1 MMNQGV
7 AIAQIAPLKDI
18 VKEIM
23 AKGEKLLSL
32 VPLEPS
38 ILPDLPLAKLALPSG
53 AAKVTSLITSP
64 INVFINDLKIPCP
77 TYY

>member
-1 MMNQGV
+1 MMNRRE
-7 AIAQIAPLKDI
+7 AIARNAPLK
-18 VKEIM
+18 VM
-23 AKGEKLLSL
+23 EKDESNPSL
-32 VPLEPS
+32 VLLAPS
-38 ILPDLPLAKLALPSG
+38 ILPDLPLVKLALPSG